1 MKRQKIF
8 ITVIL
13 TLTPLSAHAAQT
25 QAAANHGRPN
35 ILFIAVD
42 DLRPELGFYSVDHI
56 HSPHLDK
63 LAAEGTV
70 FTRAYCNIPV
80 WGASRASLLT
90 GARPTRRR
98 FISAKI
104 RKDEDYPAATSLPKL
119 LKANGYTT
127 ISNGKIYH
135 HADDDASAWTEIW
148 HSNLPGHASAANRP
162 RPPKPGEQTRGMP
175 FERLDVADGAYQ
187 DGDIADKGIADLK
200 KLKTSQQP
208 FFLALGFKKPH
219 LPFTAPK
226 KYWDLYDVNAIS
238 LPASYR
244 QPESTPKEAFHRYG
258 ELRNYRTVPKQG
270 HLPEAMAKTLI
281 QGYYACVSY
290 VDAQIG
296 RVLQSLDDLGLADN
310 TIVILWGD
318 HGWNLGDHM
327 LWCKHCTFETSLR
340 TPLVIKVPGMP
351 RGQRSDA
358 ITEFIDIYP
367 SLCELVGIKVP
378 ETVEGESFVPLLNG
392 KPRQKDYAV
401 SKFKDDGQAYARML
415 FDHATDPLEL
425 DNLAEKEAYRQTVL
439 QLSRELR
446 EKWGKDFLDR

>member
-1 MKRQKIF
+1 MRRQKIF

-42 DLRPELGFYSVDHI
+42 DLRPELGFYSADHI
-56 HSPHLDK
+56 HS
-63 LAAEGTV
+63 
-70 FTRAYCNIPV
+70 
-80 WGASRASLLT
+80 
-90 GARPTRRR
+90 
-98 FISAKI
+98 
-104 RKDEDYPAATSLPKL
+104 
-119 LKANGYTT
+119 
-127 ISNGKIYH
+127 
-135 HADDDASAWTEIW
+135 
-148 HSNLPGHASAANRP
+148 
-162 RPPKPGEQTRGMP
+162 
-175 FERLDVADGAYQ
+175 
-187 DGDIADKGIADLK
+187 
-200 KLKTSQQP
+200 
-208 FFLALGFKKPH
+208 PH

-367 SLCELVGIKVP
+367 IGYDA
-378 ETVEGESFVPLLNG
+378 N
-392 KPRQKDYAV
+392 
-401 SKFKDDGQAYARML
+401 
-415 FDHATDPLEL
+415 
-425 DNLAEKEAYRQTVL
+425 
-439 QLSRELR
+439 
-446 EKWGKDFLDR
+446 